1 MSVMNQGI
9 NTGTMLITGANGF
22 IGSRLSIVALA
33 NGYIVKTLSRST
45 QAVASEIPLQ
55 RRYTGHLPDQ
65 IPPDALYNVDVVVH
79 CAALMKGG
87 RNMAKAVNVEG
98 TLRLAEMAI
107 KAKVRTFIFL
117 SSQSAK
123 ADAISNYGWSKYAA
137 ELALRAHFL
146 NSSMNIIIIRP
157 GLVTGHGQ
165 QGLYGSLCRAIVT
178 WPVLPLIGGG
188 RQIVQPIH
196 VDDLCHA
203 IFSCDRMAAEL
214 NGSIL
219 NLGHSEGATLA
230 QFLQYVA
237 QARLGHRKVT
247 FPIPIRPVYLM
258 VRAVERLGL
267 TVPVTSENLNGLT
280 RVDKMDTESDMA
292 LIGLPARPLDI
303 IVRDDMNY
311 DQAMLREADFMTRY
325 LLGVCCSHEL
335 KIRYAQAIERLKIEL
350 DLEERRL
357 WRIVNRYPFLLR
369 IIDGGSAL
377 LKRHGG
383 IRRKIYTMLAILEA
397 SPEHAD
403 LFLPKA
409 YTGLYLL
416 GLVGAGIRAG
426 VSAAAGVLLIKMINL
441 AWR

>member
-1 MSVMNQGI
+1 MNVMNQGT

-22 IGSRLSIVALA
+22 IGSRLSTAALA
-33 NGYIVKTLSRST
+33 NGYIVNTLSRST
-45 QAVASEIPLQ
+45 ETVSLAIPLQ
-55 RRYTGHLPDQ
+55 RRYVAHFPNE
-65 IPPDALYNVDVVVH
+65 IPPDALQNVDLVVH
-79 CAALMKGG
+79 CAAIMKGG

-117 SSQSAK
+117 SSQSARP
-123 ADAISNYGWSKYAA
+123 DAISNYGWSKYAA
-137 ELALRAHFL
+137 ELALQTQFS

-157 GLVTGHGQ
+157 GLVTGPGQ
-165 QGLYGSLCRAIVT
+165 QGLYGSLCRTVAS
-178 WPVLPLIGGG
+178 WPVLPLLGGG

-203 IFSCDRMAAEL
+203 IFSCNRMAAKL

-219 NLGHSEGATLA
+219 KLAHSEGATLA
-230 QFLQYVA
+230 EFLQHIA
-237 QARLGHRKVT
+237 LSRLGHRRMT
-247 FPIPIRPVYLM
+247 FPIPIHPIYLM

-267 TVPVTSENLNGLT
+267 TLPVTSENLKGLT
-280 RVDKMDTESDMA
+280 RVYKMDTEPDMA
-292 LIGLPARPLDI
+292 RIGLPARPVDI

-311 DQAMLREADFMTRY
+311 DQGVLREAEFMTRY

-335 KIRYAQAIERLKIEL
+335 KVRYAEAIERLKIEL

-357 WRIVNRYPFLLR
+357 WRIINRYPFLLR
-369 IIDGGSAL
+369 IIDGGLAL
-377 LKRHGG
+377 LKPYGG

-426 VSAAAGVLLIKMINL
+426 FSAAAGVLLIKMMNL